1 MKTRSLITLA
11 TVLALSA
18 GLSALAPS
26 AAESPAQ
33 SPVASN
39 LTFDAHGLPVF
50 KPGLWDVVDEDGD
63 GQKVCLGAGLT
74 DDLREQLFT
83 QREECTRN
91 VDRSG
96 GALKVSG
103 TCVKDGMQISANA
116 TIVGDQTQHVIT
128 LRVGFVRAGQAP
140 IGHTMTMRSRW
151 LSACPAGMQQG
162 DILQE
167 EDPDE

>member
-1 MKTRSLITLA
+1 MKTHYLITLA

-18 GLSALAPS
+18 GLSAHDKS
-26 AAESPAQ
+26 AAQPPAQ
-33 SPVASN
+33 SPRASN
-39 LTFDAHGLPVF
+39 LTFDAQGVPVF
-50 KPGLWDVVDEDGD
+50 RPGLWEVVDEDGD

-74 DDLREQLFT
+74 DELREQLFT
-83 QREECTRN
+83 RREECTHN

-96 GALKVSG
+96 GALRVSG
-103 TCVKDGMQISANA
+103 MCARDGMQISADA

-128 LRVGFVRAGQAP
+128 LQVGFARPGQAP
-140 IGHTMTMRSRW
+140 TGHTMTMRSRW

-167 EDPDE
+167 DDDG